1 MRISKENVIYNMGK
15 NNEAVATVATG
26 SKVIFETKDCFSDT
40 IQTEADVISEIDFD
54 KVNPATG
61 PLFVEGA
68 EPGDVLKVTINA
80 IKPNDF
86 GVVVS
91 APGLNRFFDQSIQEE
106 ETVICSIDDEAGTF
120 SFQGVEFP
128 MNKMIGVI
136 GTANADEGITTGTPG
151 PHGGNMDNTAIAEGS
166 IVYLPV
172 NTEGALLSIG
182 DMHAS
187 MGDGEVW
194 GCGVEIGGEAH
205 VTVEVIK
212 DFQHQVP
219 LVETKEAFHAYGFGK
234 TIDQASQMAND
245 NMIKLLMDSANLTY
259 NQAGMLMTIKGNL
272 TTCQTVNPDVSMRME
287 MQKEYIEKAK
297 GFKSSK

>member
-1 MRISKENVIYNMGK
+1 MRISKENVIYSMDK
-15 NNEAVATVATG
+15 NDEAVARVKSG
-26 SKVIFETKDCFSDT
+26 SEVIFEVKDCFSDT
-40 IQTEADVISEIDFD
+40 IQTEEDVISEIDFNQ
-54 KVNPATG
+54 VNPATG
-61 PLFVEGA
+61 PLYVEGA
-68 EPGDVLKVTINA
+68 EVGDVLKVTINK

-91 APGLNRFFDQSIQEE
+91 APGLNKYFDQSIQEE
-106 ETVICSIDDEAGTF
+106 QTVICSIDDEAGTF
-120 SFQGVEFP
+120 TFQGVEFP

-151 PHGGNMDNTAIAEGS
+151 PHGGNMDNTAIEEGS

-172 NTEGALLSIG
+172 NTQGALLAIG

-194 GCGVEIGGEAH
+194 GCGVEVGGEAH

-212 DFQHQVP
+212 DFKHQVP
-219 LVETKEAFHAYGFGK
+219 LVETEDAFHSYGFGK
-234 TIDQASQMAND
+234 TIDEASQMAND
-245 NMIKLLMDSANLTY
+245 HMIQLLMNRADLTY

-287 MQKEYIEKAK
+287 MKKDYIERAK
-297 GFKSSK
+297 GFEQ